1 MEIDVAMSDVGTKI
15 LMASYVE
22 DNTSQGK
29 DWIFNFYSAVHV
41 CSPKE
46 MFNSLI
52 AKEEESV
59 KMMNGSTYEVIDTG
73 TVNFTCKDGTTHA
86 LEVVMYILKVCY
98 NLIS

>member
-1 MEIDVAMSDVGTKI
+1 MSGLEETEV

-22 DNTSQGK
+22 DNTSQDK
-29 DWIFNFYSAVHV
+29 DWIIDSGSVVHV
-41 CSPKE
+41 YSQKE